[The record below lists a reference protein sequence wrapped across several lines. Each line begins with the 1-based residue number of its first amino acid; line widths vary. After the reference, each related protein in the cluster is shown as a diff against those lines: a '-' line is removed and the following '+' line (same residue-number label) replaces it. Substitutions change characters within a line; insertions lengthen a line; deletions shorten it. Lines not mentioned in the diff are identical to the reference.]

1 MDHARTSRDFIVNS
15 GSLILFRKELIV
27 AAGIALSAAAV
38 GMVFVSTW
46 GRTPHFYQEVF
57 GPAVLWACGRGF
69 AEPEPGQCPSLDA
82 FLHPDV
88 RAGHP
93 PVAGRFDC
101 GELPAEMRTSPLIY
115 FQQAHRHLLF
125 AAAIMWRMFGVAWS
139 ALVPLYGL
147 LFGAAALALYA
158 LFRLGMRRAWAAAGV
173 LLLAVSPVQLN
184 NLVRLRDYA
193 KAPFLLGAL
202 FLMALLVI
210 RPMRRRARLALC
222 ALGGVWLGLGLG
234 FRMDVSVAMPA
245 FCLCILVFSP
255 GAVRETWLER
265 VAGVLLLCAGYAA
278 VGAPMLLAQGGSSTY
293 HYFLMGQAEIYDQR
307 LGVGG
312 APYQAVHR
320 YFDSESLAAVQA
332 HALNQSGAAH
342 HYDFFTPEYD
352 AMGKQV
358 VRRMLWTFPADQ
370 VTRAY
375 AAVVRTIDELG
386 SGAESAAPRE
396 VSNTFVKQ
404 MYALHTRA
412 MGLLTRYA
420 RYALLA
426 SLLLLAAYN
435 LRLGFAALF
444 LILYFAGYGALQF
457 ASRHYF
463 HMQFL
468 SLWPVFFLLSAG
480 MKHVW
485 AARDETARQR
495 WRESIAD
502 APPWRWKAIHRVF
515 VFVAVAL
522 LVIFP
527 PLHALRWHQAQ
538 QAAKLLEQYEAAPRE
553 TVATL
558 PEPVRDKILLSA
570 PSLPTLPP
578 PGARFFAFEMLVAEF
593 DTTQGETP
601 FMVVGDG
608 DILETAI
615 TWGGTLPKTATG
627 PTRVYFPAFYAR
639 WNATGDSWS
648 RFAGIE
654 LVPEHASRLTG
665 LYRLTEPVR
674 LPLLLTAALSP
685 EWREGPLWQRFV
697 R

>member
-1 MDHARTSRDFIVNS
+1 M
-15 GSLILFRKELIV
+15 LRKEI
-27 AAGIALSAAAV
+27 AIALLVAFSAAAV

-57 GPAVLWACGRGF
+57 GPAVMWACGRGF
-69 AEPEPGQCPSLDA
+69 VEPEPGQCPSLDG

-93 PVAGRFDC
+93 PVADRFDC
-101 GELPAEMRTSPLIY
+101 GELPAQMKTSPLIY
-115 FQQAHRHLLF
+115 FQKAHRYLLF
-125 AAAIMWRMFGVAWS
+125 AAAVLWRIFGVAWS

-147 LFGAAALALYA
+147 LFGAAALALYS
-158 LFRLGMRRAWAAAGV
+158 LFRLGMGRTWAAAGA

-202 FLMALLVI
+202 FLMALIVVQQ
-210 RPMRRRARLALC
+210 MSRRARMALC
-222 ALGGVWLGLGLG
+222 TLGGVWLGLGLG

-245 FCLCILVFSP
+245 FCLCILVLSP
-255 GAVRETWLER
+255 GAVRETWVER

-278 VGAPMLLAQGGSSTY
+278 VGAPMLLAQGGSSKY

-312 APYQAVHR
+312 APYQSVHR
-320 YFDSESLAAVQA
+320 YFDSETLAAVQA

-358 VRRMLWTFPADQ
+358 VRRLLETFPADQ
-370 VTRAY
+370 ATRAY

-396 VSNTFVKQ
+396 VSNAFVKQ
-404 MYALHTRA
+404 MYALHIRV

-435 LRLGFAALF
+435 LRLGLASLF
-444 LILYFAGYGALQF
+444 LILYFAGYGAVQF

-463 HMQFL
+463 YMQFL
-468 SLWPVFFLLSAG
+468 SLWPVMFLLCTG
-480 MKHVW
+480 TKHLA
-485 AARDETARQR
+485 AARVETARKR
-495 WRESIAD
+495 WRESITG
-502 APPWRWKAIHRVF
+502 APPWRWKPLRRVA
-515 VFVAVAL
+515 VFVAAAL
-522 LVIFP
+522 LIIFP
-527 PLHALRWHQAQ
+527 PLYTLRWYQAQ
-538 QAAKLLEQYEAAPRE
+538 QAAKLLEQYDAAPRE

-558 PEPVRDKILLSA
+558 PEPVRDKILLTA

-578 PGARFFAFEMLVAEF
+578 SGERFFTFEMLVAEF

-627 PTRVYFPAFYAR
+627 PTRVYFPAYFAR
-639 WNATGDSWS
+639 WNAAGDSWS

-654 LVPEHASRLTG
+654 LAPEHASRLTG
-665 LYRLTEPVR
+665 LYRLTEPAR